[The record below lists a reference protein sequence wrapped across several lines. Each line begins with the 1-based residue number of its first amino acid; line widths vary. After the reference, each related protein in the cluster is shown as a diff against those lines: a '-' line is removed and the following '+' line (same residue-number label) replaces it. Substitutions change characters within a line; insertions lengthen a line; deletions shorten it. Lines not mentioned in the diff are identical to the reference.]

1 MLAMHL
7 ALIQVKKKKKQLKS
21 KNDDKNDDKKIYKKD
36 IIKVV
41 DILIPF
47 RF

>member
-7 ALIQVKKKKKQLKS
+7 ALIQVKKKKKQFKS
-21 KNDDKNDDKKIYKKD
+21 KNDDKNDDKKD